1 MSAVV
6 MNPSVLI
13 LTDEPE
19 LARAVISR
27 WQRERVVPGFTVMGT
42 DAWKPTADRQSS
54 LMAVVSGE
62 FQPSRKL
69 LGGLEQALIPTI
81 FLAAD
86 GRQALA
92 ARQQFQKTAVLKR
105 ADEWLDLLVLL
116 AGEMLRRTTIAGIA
130 ADAEKRA
137 REAER
142 HAVLGKYM
150 LEMRH
155 TLNNALTSV
164 LGNAELLLMEPGTL
178 AGEAREQVDTIHN
191 MALRMH
197 EVIQRFSSIDAEMK
211 FADNDGEGDKS
222 TSWKSAA
229 SGR

>member
-1 MSAVV
+1 
-6 MNPSVLI
+6 MNSCVLI
-13 LTDEPE
+13 LSDDPE
-19 LARAVISR
+19 FARAVLAR
-27 WQRERVVPGFTVMGT
+27 WQRERTVPAFTVMAP
-42 DAWKPTADRQSS
+42 DAWKLTAERQTSTI
-54 LMAVVSGE
+54 AVISGE
-62 FQPSRKL
+62 YESSRRL
-69 LGGLEQALIPTI
+69 LAQLEQATVPAI
-81 FLAAD
+81 FVANEAKD
-86 GRQALA
+86 VVT

-105 ADEWLDLLVLL
+105 SDEWLDSLVLL
-116 AGEMLRRTTIAGIA
+116 AVEMLRRSAIADVA

-164 LGNAELLLMEPGTL
+164 LGNAELLLMEPGAL
-178 AGEAREQVDTIHN
+178 AADTRDQVDTIHN

-197 EVIQRFSSIDAEMK
+197 EVIQRFSSIEAEMK

-222 TSWKSAA
+222 MSWKSAA
-229 SGR
+229 GGR

>member
-6 MNPSVLI
+6 MSPSVLI

-62 FQPSRKL
+62 FDASRKL
-69 LGGLEQALIPTI
+69 LGQLEQALIPTL

-86 GRQALA
+86 GRDALA

-116 AGEMLRRTTIAGIA
+116 AGEMLRRTTIAGLA

-178 AGEAREQVDTIHN
+178 AGEQVDTIHN

-211 FADNDGEGDKS
+211 FSDNDGEGDKS